1 MSDVQ
6 KQFKK
11 LDQKAMK
18 LQHKCEKNSQY
29 AETKK
34 TKNLLRL
41 VLFFISVLVCGIC
54 VFIVL
59 NKVIENSFTDNF
71 EFSYTP
77 SVLISFFII
86 AGITTFFFMKKKFIG
101 TVIIFLSIVNLV
113 LAIRLFSNRKLIADN
128 LITIII
134 CSALIICS
142 LIILIKA
149 YRIKRLK

>member
-11 LDQKAMK
+11 LDQKAVK
-18 LQHKCEKNSQY
+18 LQHQCEKNSQY
-29 AETKK
+29 AKTKK

-41 VLFFISVLVCGIC
+41 VLFIISIFVCGVCI
-54 VFIVL
+54 FIVL

-71 EFSYTP
+71 KFSYTP

-86 AGITTFFFMKKKFIG
+86 AGITSIFFMKKKFIG
-101 TVIIFLSIVNLV
+101 TAIILLSIINLA
-113 LAIRLFSNRKLIADN
+113 LAIKLFSNKKLIEEN
-128 LITIII
+128 FIII
-134 CSALIICS
+134 IFCSALIICS

>member
-11 LDQKAMK
+11 LDQKTMK
-18 LQHKCEKNSQY
+18 LQHQCEKNSQY

-41 VLFFISVLVCGIC
+41 VLFFISVLICGVC

-59 NKVIENSFTDNF
+59 NKVIENCFTDNLK
-71 EFSYTP
+71 FSYTP
-77 SVLISFFII
+77 SILISFFII
-86 AGITTFFFMKKKFIG
+86 AGITSLFFMKKKFIG
-101 TVIIFLSIVNLV
+101 TLILLLSIVNLA
-113 LAIRLFSNRKLIADN
+113 LAVILFSERKLIEDN
-128 LITIII
+128 FITIIV

>member
-18 LQHKCEKNSQY
+18 LQHQCEKNSQY
-29 AETKK
+29 AETEKS
-34 TKNLLRL
+34 KNFLRL
-41 VLFFISVLVCGIC
+41 VLFFISVLVCGVC
-54 VFIVL
+54 VFILL
-59 NKVIENSFTDNF
+59 NKIIGNSFTDNF
-71 EFSYTP
+71 KFRHTP

-86 AGITTFFFMKKKFIG
+86 AGITSLFFMKKKFTG
-101 TVIIFLSIVNLV
+101 TVILLLSIVNLA
-113 LAIRLFSNRKLIADN
+113 LAVILFSDIKLIEEN
-128 LITIII
+128 IIMLVI
-134 CSALIICS
+134 CSALILFS